1 MLVIAHV
8 TEHAMKTFEK
18 ILFKAFYHCTSP
30 WCPGCPPSEC
40 QCRGVMGTFPG
51 VRTVVASDKTR
62 AASLQQYQRSSTEA
76 PTRHPRHNRFAG
88 LGCAHKRSR
97 SPTHTFS
104 KLSRKDASPQA
115 TQSCTGLDL
124 FLRKPISIAPQRR
137 HPLCSNFRS
146 LYVIRHAL
154 IINC

>member
-1 MLVIAHV
+1 MVLA
-8 TEHAMKTFEK
+8 F
-18 ILFKAFYHCTSP
+18 LFLAKLTNYLRLFTTALH
-30 WCPGCPPSEC
+30 
-40 QCRGVMGTFPG
+40 RGARAAPRLSVNVAVGTFPG

-62 AASLQQYQRSSTEA
+62 AAPLQQYQRSSTEA

-88 LGCAHKRSR
+88 LGCAHKRSS